1 MYVVMAVV
9 SPLLEARDVNAV
21 SASWNFGSSEVTRRW
36 GDISDQASQQLW
48 LTETRPQCYEECPYN
63 CCKTALLAPFPRYR
77 QTRQIVDEM
86 QWLQI
91 IWKSQQY
98 TGK

>member
-36 GDISDQASQQLW
+36 GDISTKQVNNSGLRKRGPNAMKSA
-48 LTETRPQCYEECPYN
+48 LT
-63 CCKTALLAPFPRYR
+63 TAARRRCWRLF
-77 QTRQIVDEM
+77 QDTV
-86 QWLQI
+86 
-91 IWKSQQY
+91 KHV
-98 TGK
+98 K